1 MKKVVFVFMM
11 IFNSVLFSQ
20 NNLGMIL
27 NEIIYVPFS
36 NDTCDCV
43 TKTITKFKYNLFG
56 KREVQYLSKIRY
68 VERNRLAP
76 NGKKFVYDSTDN
88 KDLIDWLSMAS
99 NKSER
104 FDTILTFNYRAIDS
118 VNKPE
123 WAKARDV
130 DFDKFYSVSNGLINK
145 IETKYKKFNHLV
157 FFEYDSNNRIIKTFE
172 RDRFNMDKKILSSET
187 VYDSIGNVIQIIDYE
202 IIEGELDTF
211 LEIKYFYNHLNQVVK
226 REMLNYGYITQTL
239 LFEYNE
245 KGLESEETYYN
256 EKGKWDGSYET
267 VYNEK
272 GQEIAVYKLNKKGK
286 RKRLLTTYEYEY

>member
-1 MKKVVFVFMM
+1 MRNVIFVLLL
-11 IFNSVLFSQ
+11 IFNSVSFSQ

-27 NEIIYVPFS
+27 NEIIYIPFS

-43 TKTITKFKYNLFG
+43 TKTITQYNYSLFG
-56 KREVQYLSKIRY
+56 KRKVQYSNKIKY
-68 VERNRLAP
+68 IERNRLAP

-88 KDLIDWLSMAS
+88 KDLIDWLSIAS
-99 NKSER
+99 RTSER
-104 FDTILTFNYRAIDS
+104 FDTILTFKYRAIDS
-118 VNKPE
+118 ANKPE

-130 DFDKFYSVSNGLINK
+130 DYDKFYTVSNGLITK
-145 IETKYKKFNHLV
+145 IETKFKKFNYIAFL
-157 FFEYDSNNRIIKTFE
+157 EYDSKNRNIKTYE

-211 LEIKYFYNHLNQVVK
+211 HEIKYFYNHLNQVVK

-245 KGLESEETYYN
+245 NGLESEETYYN

-272 GQEIAVYKLNKKGK
+272 GQEVAVYKLNRKGK
-286 RKRLLTTYEYEY
+286 RKRLLTTYEYE